1 MEFRLCPGAPPPA
14 CGAGE
19 ARPHL
24 SLSRCDNS
32 RGGTRAERRAVAA
45 ACMPGVHA
53 APGHGPRASYEIV
66 VVTRLAARSRKEVF
80 QPHLPVRLP
89 CYDLAPITSFALG
102 RSSR

>member
-45 ACMPGVHA
+45 CMPGVHA
-53 APGHGPRASYEIV
+53 ARGMGPAPLMNLFLSRAL
-66 VVTRLAARSRKEVF
+66 RR
-80 QPHLPVRLP
+80 
-89 CYDLAPITSFALG
+89 APE
-102 RSSR
+102 RRCSSRTFRYGYLVTT

>member
-14 CGAGE
+14 CGTGE

-45 ACMPGVHA
+45 CMLGVHA
-53 APGHGPRASYEIV
+53 ARGMGPAP
-66 VVTRLAARSRKEVF
+66 LMNLLLFRSGS
-80 QPHLPVRLP
+80 PHM
-89 CYDLAPITSFALG
+89 
-102 RSSR
+102 

>member
-45 ACMPGVHA
+45 CMLGVHA
-53 APGHGPRASYEIV
+53 ARGMGPAPLMNLLLSR
-66 VVTRLAARSRKEVF
+66 AARR
-80 QPHLPVRLP
+80 
-89 CYDLAPITSFALG
+89 APE
-102 RSSR
+102 RRCSSRTFRYGYLVTT

>member
-14 CGAGE
+14 CGTGE

-45 ACMPGVHA
+45 CMPGVHA
-53 APGHGPRASYEIV
+53 ARGMGPAPLMKLLLSRAL
-66 VVTRLAARSRKEVF
+66 RR
-80 QPHLPVRLP
+80 
-89 CYDLAPITSFALG
+89 APE
-102 RSSR
+102 RRCSSRTFRYGYLVTT

>member
-14 CGAGE
+14 CGTGE

-45 ACMPGVHA
+45 DCMLGVHA
-53 APGHGPRASYEIV
+53 ARGMGPAPLEKSLLLSRAL
-66 VVTRLAARSRKEVF
+66 RR
-80 QPHLPVRLP
+80 
-89 CYDLAPITSFALG
+89 APE
-102 RSSR
+102 RRCSSRTFRYGYLVTT